1 MGKNNFLGNKADYIG
16 NAYSNRCKN
25 LYGFQDK
32 SGKMEPK
39 VTNTQNSSLFIS
51 SLICI
56 QSFPLKFLSEVFI
69 PIDFM

>member
-16 NAYSNRCKN
+16 NAYSNRCKK

-39 VTNTQNSSLFIS
+39 ETNTQNKSDLNHIG
-51 SLICI
+51 C
-56 QSFPLKFLSEVFI
+56 
-69 PIDFM
+69 